1 VNSAVTIV
9 LRLAIA
15 ALSFDVM
22 RHLSIS
28 DGEKTTGSALK
39 YPEPI
44 KPARTAA
51 PTMYFTFDKV
61 LELYTSLFALH
72 NLVGQ
77 VFWTAPNPQRRQ

>member
-1 VNSAVTIV
+1 MNSAVTIV

-28 DGEKTTGSALK
+28 DGEKTTA
-39 YPEPI
+39 
-44 KPARTAA
+44 ARTAA

-77 VFWTAPNPQRRQ
+77 VLWTAPNPQRRQ